1 MNSTS
6 FDAEVIDFQALAA
19 PISGLIPEEGN
30 QAFLP
35 DWALLSMAALMKALN
50 SG

>member
-1 MNSTS
+1 MLKSLH
-6 FDAEVIDFQALAA
+6 FKRWQLL
-19 PISGLIPEEGN
+19 SGLIPEEGN